1 MLVRE
6 LMTRSAAT
14 VRADTTIS
22 RAGELLLDSD
32 ITAAPVVDDNGH
44 VIGIVS
50 RRDLLAGREIDDP
63 RAHLIPAHGDSPEP
77 PHLVHDVMTR
87 NVIVIAPID
96 DDAHAARIMLEHG
109 LASLPVLEHGE
120 LVGMISVTDILRSH
134 THSDAEIAR
143 TLRERFF
150 EYGESHPLGTV
161 SVDDGVVTVTDTDS
175 PLTTRIAE
183 AVAETTEGVVGVHI
197 EPSHPQRSV
206 PRARSAPPT
215 AIQP

>member
-6 LMTRSAAT
+6 LLTRSVVT
-14 VRADTTIS
+14 VRPETTIS
-22 RAGELLLDSD
+22 RAGQLLLDND
-32 ITAAPVVDDNGH
+32 VTAAPVVDDDLH
-44 VIGIVS
+44 VVGIVS
-50 RRDLLAGREIDDP
+50 RRDLLVGREIDDP
-63 RAHLIPAHGDSPEP
+63 RAHLIPAHGDTPEP

-87 NVIVIAPID
+87 NVIVIAPTD

-109 LASLPVLEHGE
+109 LASLPVLEQGE

-143 TLRERFF
+143 ALRERFF

-161 SVDDGVVTVTDTDS
+161 SVDDGVVTVTDSES

-197 EPSHPQRSV
+197 EPSHIEPSHIERS
-206 PRARSAPPT
+206 
-215 AIQP
+215 

>member
-1 MLVRE
+1 
-6 LMTRSAAT
+6 
-14 VRADTTIS
+14 
-22 RAGELLLDSD
+22 
-32 ITAAPVVDDNGH
+32 
-44 VIGIVS
+44 
-50 RRDLLAGREIDDP
+50 
-63 RAHLIPAHGDSPEP
+63 
-77 PHLVHDVMTR
+77 MTR

-197 EPSHPQRSV
+197 EPS
-206 PRARSAPPT
+206 
-215 AIQP
+215 QP